1 MILKFVNDWFKTPK
15 CDKSQPIYIVE
26 VGAGQG
32 RLGFLILRKLLSMK
46 KYFPED
52 VKLPFV
58 YARSVLS

>member
-58 YARSVLS
+58 